1 MGEGD
6 GNRAHQWER
15 RLAGR
20 VSGVDA
26 EVMAFDMH
34 LCRTLAPMSEERQEG
49 LLDTAICSTEIDNF
63 PSRYYSHNSMVP
75 LVGAHESGV

>member
-15 RLAGR
+15 GLAGR

-34 LCRTLAPMSEERQEG
+34 LFRTHTRP
-49 LLDTAICSTEIDNF
+49 
-63 PSRYYSHNSMVP
+63 HV
-75 LVGAHESGV
+75 